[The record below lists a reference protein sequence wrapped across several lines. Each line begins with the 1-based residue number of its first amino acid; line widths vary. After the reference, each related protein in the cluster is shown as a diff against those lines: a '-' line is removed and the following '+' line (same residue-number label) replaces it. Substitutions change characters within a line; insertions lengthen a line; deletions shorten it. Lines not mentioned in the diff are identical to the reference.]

1 MLDKRKQ
8 PSSPISEEKA
18 RDHALFALR
27 SNWAEGVYGFEKG
40 GVVALEKKPLIIH
53 DLNGQ
58 VLFYEFE
65 VKDEN
70 EPVGSVKTS
79 ASRAI
84 GSAVPQIQIGPR
96 RWDPDYAFDKAKEKV
111 KEEYHI
117 ANIAEVEL
125 VCYSYPKIGV
135 RIYTYDGESMI
146 FDVASLSLVDRY
158 GSDELEGYTSWSFYN
173 EIVEPD
179 AATREKRWVLE
190 DGYLEAIK
198 SEIPGIVEGRLEAKE
213 QKETKMAIYKAH
225 KSLGP
230 VLRIPS
236 PFISQKL
243 IQFSPRCPTHNCYA
257 LYAQQNNV
265 YCAVAT
271 GQMLL
276 DFYRY
281 YYTQDEIAVAMDTT
295 PFGTSNPGQ
304 VNGYKTLSNYCLK
317 AVYDPT
323 ANWNEAKAEID
334 ANRPL
339 KSGIPGHA
347 RACFGW
353 KRQIIFENPWQWLI
367 KRWVY
372 IADPWPWNAN
382 ICSGGAMY
390 WEDWDAIT
398 HTNFI
403 YLRHRTTPCSTL
415 L

>member
-1 MLDKRKQ
+1 MVDKSKQ
-8 PSSPISEEKA
+8 PSSPISEERAK
-18 RDHALFALR
+18 DHALFALR

-65 VKDEN
+65 VKDEDK
-70 EPVGSVKTS
+70 PVGSVKTS

-84 GSAVPQIQIGPR
+84 GSAVPQIQLGPR

-111 KEEYHI
+111 KEEYHR

-135 RIYTYDGESMI
+135 RIYTDDGESMI
-146 FDVASLSLVDRY
+146 FDVASLSLVDRF
-158 GSDELEGYTSWSFYN
+158 GSDELEGHTSWSFYN

-179 AATREKRWVLE
+179 AAMREKRWVLE
-190 DGYLEAIK
+190 DGYLEAAK
-198 SEIPGIVEGRLEAKE
+198 SEIPGIVEGKLEAKE
-213 QKETKMAIYKAH
+213 QKETKMAIYKAY
-225 KSLGP
+225 KPIGAIYP
-230 VLRIPS
+230 IP
-236 PFISQKL
+236 FVSQKL
-243 IQFSPRCPTHNCYA
+243 IQFSPRCTTHNCYA
-257 LYAQQNNV
+257 LYAQQTNV

-271 GQMLL
+271 GQMIL

-281 YYTQDEIAVAMDTT
+281 YYTQDEIAVAM
-295 PFGTSNPGQ
+295 GTGPYGTYNSGQ
-304 VNGYKTLSNYCLK
+304 VNGYETLSNYCLD
-317 AVYDPT
+317 AVYDST
-323 ANWNEAKAEID
+323 ANWGEAKAEID

-353 KRQIIFENPWQWLI
+353 KRQNIYLVGTKPKLWL
-367 KRWVY
+367 Y
-372 IADPWPWNAN
+372 ILDPWPWNAS

-403 YLRHRTTPCSTL
+403 YVRHRTTPCK
-415 L
+415 